1 MEEKKFI
8 LPDIVKEG
16 NFIKVSVDTF
26 EEGFVDTVYYGK
38 VTEVEDDEGIIMIH
52 FDKMVT
58 VMYSREN
65 QLTPSGYAAEFSYDS
80 ANCTIMTELANEN
93 TVKIEETTEDEMI
106 GLLSEAVNRI
116 IY

>member
-1 MEEKKFI
+1 MEEKKFV

-16 NFIKVSVDTF
+16 NFVKVSVDTF
-26 EEGFVDTVYYGK
+26 EEGFIDTVYYGK
-38 VTEVEDDEGIIMIH
+38 VTEIEEDNDVIMIH

-58 VMYSREN
+58 VMYSKEN
-65 QLTPSGYAAEFSYDS
+65 QLTPSGYAAEFSPEN
-80 ANCTIMTELANEN
+80 ANCTIITELANDSN
-93 TVKIEETTEDEMI
+93 VKFDETTEDEMI